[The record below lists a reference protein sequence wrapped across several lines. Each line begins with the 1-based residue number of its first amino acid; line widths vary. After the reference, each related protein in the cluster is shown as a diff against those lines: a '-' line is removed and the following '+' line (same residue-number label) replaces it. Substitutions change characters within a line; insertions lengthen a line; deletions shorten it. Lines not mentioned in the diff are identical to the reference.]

1 MAKTYAVG
9 NLNSIT
15 RLDNHTGPWIEL
27 DSPGEA
33 TSLWRDVMTNPL
45 DENNVFVV
53 GTSRNKL
60 TLANTSILTSN
71 DAGVTWNV
79 PGGTWLSVS
88 YFYEVWC
95 VDENIIWATAS
106 EGKVVRSI
114 DGGAT
119 FDLVPAIVGGGVYF
133 QTAGIHALDDQVA
146 VVLGSPSEN
155 ITQTE
160 LYVWKTID
168 GGTTWVVLGGGSLP
182 QPDWGAFNEVGNAN
196 GIWMSNDQQRIV
208 VGSGY
213 NQYLSTDGGVTWNNI
228 DQFARAGVHL
238 TWFPTYDA
246 FPQYFR
252 HVGGVFYQVS
262 ESTDNGSTFNVTRS
276 IDIPFNDA
284 PVTIRGAHFYAPYDG
299 YYTINNQIFLTNDG
313 ADTGTISH
321 DSLVSGHIYEAVWTS
336 VEIPPYVPCFELTDC
351 AGIALPIFTQT
362 DLTEQDGL
370 VITLADETNHEIEGC
385 WLVTATDITCPDTVS
400 VAVYRCFED
409 CETCLPPEPPIKL
422 PCPRPVDP
430 GYTTGL
436 CDPDIVEG
444 ILCSFADM
452 MYNQMMAKRYK
463 IEYCCLP
470 DKESVIIEHEIIK
483 MKLKESE
490 NPTPDPCN
498 PECST
503 YEVTIDALDSAVTT
517 YVDCDGIE
525 QTLITP
531 IGTGYIGLCG
541 LNTTPPTATVTHPDK
556 STDVYILEPIGDCN
570 PPYTPPVSP
579 SE

>member
-33 TSLWRDVMTNPL
+33 TSLWRDVMTNPF

-53 GTSRNKL
+53 GTSRHKL
-60 TLANTSILTSN
+60 TLGNTSILTSN

-106 EGKVVRSI
+106 DGKVVRSI

-119 FDLVPAIVGGGVYF
+119 FDLVPAIVGGGVYP

-146 VVLGSPSEN
+146 VVLGSPSESV
-155 ITQTE
+155 TQSE

-168 GGTTWVVLGGGSLP
+168 GGTTWVTLNGGVTLDPIGLSS
-182 QPDWGAFNEVGNAN
+182 DTGNAN
-196 GIWMSNDQQRIV
+196 GIWMSPDQQKIV
-208 VGSGY
+208 VGTGY
-213 NQYLSTDGGVTWNNI
+213 YQYISLDGGVTFTDVI
-228 DQFARAGVHL
+228 ASHDRSGMHF
-238 TWFPTYDA
+238 TWFPS
-246 FPQYFR
+246 FSPNPQYFR
-252 HVGGVFYQVS
+252 HVGGVAFMVT
-262 ESTDNGSTFNVTRS
+262 ESTDYGISFQTIRS
-276 IDIPFNDA
+276 INAPFNDT

-313 ADTGTISH
+313 ADTGTISY
-321 DSLVSGHIYEAVWTS
+321 DSLVSGRIYEAVWTS

-400 VAVYRCFED
+400 VAVYKCYED
-409 CETCLPPEPPIKL
+409 CEDCL
-422 PCPRPVDP
+422 PCPEPIKEPQPRLIDP
-430 GYTTGL
+430 GYVTGI
-436 CDPDIVEG
+436 CDPEIVEK
-444 ILCSFADM
+444 IKCSFSDIIYKRM
-452 MYNQMMAKRYK
+452 MSIRYM
-463 IEYCCLP
+463 IQYCCP
-470 DKESVIIEHEIIK
+470 KDDYQIMIDYEIL
-483 MKLKESE
+483 KLNLITSP
-490 NPTPDPCN
+490 NPTPDPCD
-498 PECST
+498 PICST
-503 YEVTIDALDSAVTT
+503 YELTIDSLDSAITT
-517 YVDCDGIE
+517 YIDCDGE
-525 QTLITP
+525 AQTLITLV
-531 IGTGYIGLCG
+531 GTTFIRLCA
-541 LNTTPPTATVTHPDK
+541 LDTTPPISIVTHPDTL
-556 STDVYILEPIGDCN
+556 TDVYILEPQEKCN
-570 PPYTPPVSP
+570 PPYI
-579 SE
+579 

>member
-33 TSLWRDVMTNPL
+33 TSLWRDVMTNPF

-53 GTSRNKL
+53 GTSRHKL
-60 TLANTSILTSN
+60 TLGNTSILTSN

-146 VVLGSPSEN
+146 VVLGAPTEN
-155 ITQTE
+155 ITQSE

-168 GGTTWVVLGGGSLP
+168 GGTTWVVLGGSLP
-182 QPDWGAFNEVGNAN
+182 QPDWGNANEVGNAN

-228 DQFARAGVHL
+228 DQFARSGVHF
-238 TWFPTYDA
+238 TWYPTYNA

-252 HVGGVFYQVS
+252 HVGGVSEQVS
-262 ESTDNGSTFNVTRS
+262 ESTDNGSTFNLTRS
-276 IDIPFNDA
+276 IDPPFNDA

-313 ADTGTISH
+313 ADTGTISY
-321 DSLVSGHIYEAVWTS
+321 DSLVSGRIYEAVWTS

-400 VAVYRCFED
+400 VAVYKCYED
-409 CETCLPPEPPIKL
+409 CEDCL
-422 PCPRPVDP
+422 PCPEPIKEPQPRLIDP
-430 GYTTGL
+430 GYVTGI
-436 CDPDIVEG
+436 CDPEIVEK
-444 ILCSFADM
+444 IKCSFSDIIYKRM
-452 MYNQMMAKRYK
+452 MSIRYM
-463 IEYCCLP
+463 IQYCCP
-470 DKESVIIEHEIIK
+470 KDDYQIMIDYEIL
-483 MKLKESE
+483 KLNLITSP
-490 NPTPDPCN
+490 NPTPDPCD
-498 PECST
+498 PICST
-503 YEVTIDALDSAVTT
+503 YELTIDSLDSAITT
-517 YVDCDGIE
+517 YIDCDGE
-525 QTLITP
+525 AQTLITLV
-531 IGTGYIGLCG
+531 GTTFIRLCA
-541 LNTTPPTATVTHPDK
+541 LDTTPPISIVTHPDTL
-556 STDVYILEPIGDCN
+556 TDVYILEPQEECN
-570 PPYTPPVSP
+570 PPYI
-579 SE
+579 